1 MSRLFRQVL
10 SDSYAQVNIGSKYTE
25 IVVNGDLEHCYIV
38 KKEQTRTAL
47 EIQELLRK
55 KFGFRWLLVA

>member
-10 SDSYAQVNIGSKYTE
+10 SDTYAQVNIGHKYTE
-25 IVVNGDLEHCYIV
+25 IIVNGNLDAIIIINRA
-38 KKEQTRTAL
+38 QTRTAF

-55 KFGFRWLLVA
+55 KFGARWLLVA